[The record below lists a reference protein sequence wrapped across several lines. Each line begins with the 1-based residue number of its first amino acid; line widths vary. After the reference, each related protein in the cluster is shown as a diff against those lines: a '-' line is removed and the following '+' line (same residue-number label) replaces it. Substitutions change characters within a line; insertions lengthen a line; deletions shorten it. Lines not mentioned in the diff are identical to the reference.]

1 MFEPPEPNLDSQS
14 RSREYALSVAR
25 ALLDPRLRAQ
35 PDAPTVLRDA
45 LQEVERDHGQS
56 RAGAE
61 QELAAWL
68 QPILAD
74 TLTGTDRVSQ
84 LDANNAEFS
93 LRPDLHP
100 SSLFREEEAAYER
113 LSAEEV
119 ARRNEEL
126 LRLARALARLPDDQ
140 RAVVELKHLQ
150 GCSVAEICQRSGLTK
165 VAVVGLLFE
174 ATRALGAL
182 LVTPDGGA

>member
-1 MFEPPEPNLDSQS
+1 
-14 RSREYALSVAR
+14 
-25 ALLDPRLRAQ
+25 LLDPRLRAQ
-35 PDAPTVLRDA
+35 PDAPNVLREA

-74 TLTGTDRVSQ
+74 TLAGTDRASEPE
-84 LDANNAEFS
+84 ANNAEFS
-93 LRPDLHP
+93 LRPDLHL
-100 SSLFREEEAAYER
+100 SSVLPEEEAAYER

-126 LRLARALARLPDDQ
+126 LRLARALARLPEDQ
-140 RAVVELKHLQ
+140 RTVLKLKHLQ
-150 GCSVAEICQRSGLTK
+150 GYSVADICRRTGKSK

-174 ATRALGAL
+174 GTRALGAL
-182 LVTPDGGA
+182 LVTPDEGA